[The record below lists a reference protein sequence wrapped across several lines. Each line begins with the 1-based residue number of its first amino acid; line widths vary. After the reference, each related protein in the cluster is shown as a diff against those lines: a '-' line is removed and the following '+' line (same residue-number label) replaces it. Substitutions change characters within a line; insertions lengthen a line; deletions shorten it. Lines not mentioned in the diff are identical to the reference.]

1 MNKYF
6 KNTKQT
12 LFVFLSVLLL
22 SSFFSGC
29 SSSSLKESIQGTWIE
44 SNDVNTITFDNGT
57 YEYFNVGMYS
67 ETGRYSISEDSTL
80 TMISK
85 YGDTKRTMKYL
96 PLKEMKEK
104 NTSGYWCIDG
114 DTIYLDTVSNYFT
127 KQ

>member
-6 KNTKQT
+6 KKAKQI

-29 SSSSLKESIQGTWIE
+29 SSSSLEESIQGTWIE

-114 DTIYLDTVSNYFT
+114 DTIYLDTVSNYFI

>member
-6 KNTKQT
+6 KKAKQI

-29 SSSSLKESIQGTWIE
+29 SSSSLEGSIQGTWIE